1 MESTLS
7 RMQSRNLLTN
17 TSKRTYALAILMA
30 TLLVGCSSELDRCVE
45 ANQEDID
52 TKKQWLE
59 FNYASLPKS
68 ILNLPIK
75 HIKEIDEAYV
85 EEMMSYDQYVN
96 SPMEGKGFDE
106 VYEYEKELWL
116 SRTGSSVIGFEITNV
131 EELYFSHD
139 KSSDVILA
147 IALTPKIEKQRK
159 PDFWISHSY
168 EFARNN
174 LLNSYI
180 DHYYELYSEKY
191 AEVFN
196 REAKLICNAQGI
208 Y

>member
-1 MESTLS
+1 MTKK
-7 RMQSRNLLTN
+7 RKQSRNLLTN
-17 TSKRTYALAILMA
+17 TSKRTYVLAILMA
-30 TLLVGCSSELDRCVE
+30 TVLIGCSSELDRCVE

-52 TKKQWLE
+52 TSKQWLE

-75 HIKEIDEAYV
+75 NIKEFDEAYV
-85 EEMMSYDQYVN
+85 KEMMSDDQYVN

-106 VYEYEKELWL
+106 VYEYEKEFWL

-131 EELYFSHD
+131 EELYFSHAE
-139 KSSDVILA
+139 SGDVILA
-147 IALTPKIEKQRK
+147 IALTPEIVKQRK

-168 EFARNN
+168 EFARDN
-174 LLNSYI
+174 LLKSYI
-180 DHYYELYSEKY
+180 DHYYELYSD
-191 AEVFN
+191 
-196 REAKLICNAQGI
+196 KLLKVKATRICNSQGI